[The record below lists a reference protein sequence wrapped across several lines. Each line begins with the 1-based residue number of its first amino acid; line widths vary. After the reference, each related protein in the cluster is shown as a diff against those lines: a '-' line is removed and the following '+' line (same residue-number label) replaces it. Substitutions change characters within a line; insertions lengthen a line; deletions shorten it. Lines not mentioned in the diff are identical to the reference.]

1 MKKHPFEN
9 PLLNWFYYTST
20 TPRERARQERLEKQA
35 KKKKSKLK
43 KKHVKRKI
51 S

>member
-1 MKKHPFEN
+1 MKPPFEN
-9 PLLNWFYYTST
+9 PVMNYLYYTST
-20 TPRERARQERLEKQA
+20 SPRERARQERYIKKQA
-35 KKKKSKLK
+35 KLK